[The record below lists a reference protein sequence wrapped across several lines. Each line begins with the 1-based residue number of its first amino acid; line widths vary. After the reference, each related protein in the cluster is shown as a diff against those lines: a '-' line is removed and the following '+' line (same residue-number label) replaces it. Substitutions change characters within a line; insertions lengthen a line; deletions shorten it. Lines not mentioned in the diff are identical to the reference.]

1 MRGSR
6 AENLNRAAKI
16 IRRLAVIEGPD
27 DFEGVPL
34 LDIAADC
41 TLAAA
46 EEKLYESLS
55 AMTLPDNVV
64 PFPRHS
70 MRVGA

>member
-46 EEKLYESLS
+46 EEKLYEKLS
-55 AMTLPDNVV
+55 ELALPDNVV
-64 PFPRHS
+64 PFPGHS